1 MPNQAGSRIG
11 FSLNELLRAKV
22 RALIQN
28 SMTSASKLMPT
39 APASKQPSE
48 KLKFNPSV
56 NDQWNV
62 GVRT

>member
-1 MPNQAGSRIG
+1 MPNQAGSQIG
-11 FSLNELLRAKV
+11 FSLNETVTREGPYAHPEQHDEREQV
-22 RALIQN
+22 DANCTRVE
-28 SMTSASKLMPT
+28 PT
-39 APASKQPSE
+39 SE